1 EKIINPIAK
10 LKEREKYFLLEKFLF
25 GKTDKEIGRNLNITR
40 QAVTNLKHRAYAKVR
55 NEYNR

>member
-1 EKIINPIAK
+1 AK

-55 NEYNR
+55 DEYNR